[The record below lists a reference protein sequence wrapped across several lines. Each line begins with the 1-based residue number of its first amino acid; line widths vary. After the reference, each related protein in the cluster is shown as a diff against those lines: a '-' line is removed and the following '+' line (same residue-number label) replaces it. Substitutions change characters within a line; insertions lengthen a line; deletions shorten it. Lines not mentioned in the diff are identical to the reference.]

1 MWVLAMDL
9 YHTVERN
16 REGERRK
23 PLVTLKELR
32 QFGEQERREGEK
44 RERIGI

>member
-16 REGERRK
+16 RGERRK
-23 PLVTLKELR
+23 PSVTMKELR
-32 QFGEQERREGEK
+32 QFGEQERRKGEK